1 MTRLLRLEHVSPDQ
15 GARITEQVFFDLDAP
30 VGRVCSAEVPIPYAK
45 HLELAAL
52 PSAERIVAA
61 AKATAGADG

>member
-1 MTRLLRLEHVSPDQ
+1 
-15 GARITEQVFFDLDAP
+15 

-52 PSAERIVAA
+52 PSAARIVAA
-61 AKATAGADG
+61 AKEAVDAGG